1 MRPRA
6 PRAARD
12 PVAILAP
19 AIEALTGGP
28 HNAAQLQ
35 RFQRYLELLLA
46 WNRTHRLTGIRAPE
60 AIARELFQDSLLY
73 LARLPPGPLRMV
85 DIGAG
90 AGIPGVPLHIVRPE
104 ISLTLIDSRRKP
116 VSFLASLKRE
126 LALTDVEILEG
137 RAEDLVGHR
146 PGLSEAFDVATARL
160 VGLHLLPTAMRYL
173 KPGGLFIAS
182 GPPPHKARTAPRVGI
197 PARWETVPFPAL
209 GISRTFLLSHK
220 PT

>member
-6 PRAARD
+6 PKAARD

-19 AIEALTGGP
+19 AIAALTGDR
-28 HNAAQLQ
+28 HTAAQQQ
-35 RFQRYLELLLA
+35 RFQQYLDLLLA
-46 WNRTHRLTGIRAPE
+46 WNRTHRLTGIRSPE
-60 AIARELFQDSLLY
+60 AIVRELFQGSLLF

-116 VSFLASLKRE
+116 VSFLESLKRE
-126 LALTDVEILEG
+126 LGLSGVEIIEG
-137 RAEDLVGHR
+137 RAEDVVDHR
-146 PGLSEAFDVATARL
+146 PDLSEGFEVAIARL
-160 VGLHLLPTAMRYL
+160 VGVHLLPTAMRYL
-173 KPGGLFIAS
+173 KPGGLFMAS
-182 GPPPHKARTAPRVGI
+182 GPPAHRAATPPRGGT

-209 GISRTFLLSHK
+209 GISRTFLLCHK
-220 PT
+220 PA